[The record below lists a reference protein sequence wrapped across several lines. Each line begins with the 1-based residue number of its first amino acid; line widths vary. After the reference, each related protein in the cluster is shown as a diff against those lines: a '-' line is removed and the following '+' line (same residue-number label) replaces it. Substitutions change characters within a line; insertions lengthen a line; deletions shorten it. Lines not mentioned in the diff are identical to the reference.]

1 MIAIA
6 FDRYFCICMVSKSVM
21 NLQRAKILVII
32 LIVISCLLGVIP
44 SLAAVIQQ
52 ETSSSPSLNNSNET
66 FYSSGIETTYPCIVV
81 TDIASNS
88 SQFLT
93 FINLASL
100 VHYFKYCY
108 DLIYLITIIVITILY
123 VLIYKEIYTRRK
135 VKRKRKRQLL
145 FSSWLNGGGKK
156 YSKAAKNDD
165 IKELSPNV
173 KFNDNNAVMIR
184 IIDCKEDEI
193 KNDETPKNNLIVET
207 QFKSLTT
214 EQANNANQDD
224 LGKILNENIIDTSI
238 SKNKKLLGPPPNDA
252 IIALSFKKS
261 INVISAKDVRTA
273 FMLFVITF
281 LFITFFSPSIISTYI
296 TLLNPKSSDGEQNL
310 ILTFLYFSNSAINP
324 IIYCFLNPNFRA
336 DLLKLFFKRGSAY
349 NTCAKSFC
357 NFK

>member
-21 NLQRAKILVII
+21 NLQRAKILVIVLI
-32 LIVISCLLGVIP
+32 LVSCLMGVIP

-52 ETSSSPSLNNSNET
+52 ETSSSLNFNNSNET
-66 FYSSGIETTYPCIVV
+66 SYPSETETTYVCTLI
-81 TDIASNS
+81 TDVASNS
-88 SQFLT
+88 SEFLT

-108 DLIYLITIIVITILY
+108 DLIYLITVIVITILY

-156 YSKAAKNDD
+156 KSTESVDMKK
-165 IKELSPNV
+165 STPNV
-173 KFNDNNAVMIR
+173 KFNDNNVVIVR
-184 IIDCKEDEI
+184 ILECKEEEVKDDEAL
-193 KNDETPKNNLIVET
+193 KNNLIM
-207 QFKSLTT
+207 KSHFESPTD
-214 EQANNANQDD
+214 EQKKANQED
-224 LGKILNENIIDTSI
+224 LGKILNENIIEA
-238 SKNKKLLGPPPNDA
+238 SKSNNKKILNSPPLLNETQT
-252 IIALSFKKS
+252 ALTFKKS

-281 LFITFFSPSIISTYI
+281 LFIAFFSPSLISTYI
-296 TLLNPKSSDGEQNL
+296 TLLKPKSSDGEPNL
-310 ILTFLYFSNSAINP
+310 ILTYLYFSNSAINP

-349 NTCAKSFC
+349 NTCAKNFC